1 MLSLE
6 QCIVHK
12 DRAGGLLSL
21 KVPVGG
27 GGGRQKEKRV
37 AEDKMIGQ
45 HH

>member
-21 KVPVGG
+21 KVPVGEG
-27 GGGRQKEKRV
+27 GGAAKREEGGR
-37 AEDKMIGQ
+37 G
-45 HH
+45 

>member
-27 GGGRQKEKRV
+27 GGGAAKR
-37 AEDKMIGQ
+37 EEGGRG
-45 HH
+45 